1 MNKKKTV
8 LKATPP
14 KASDVVDIN
23 YDISATA
30 INLDTLARIFEAAVV
45 ELGRQIS
52 KGRGQGDHAM
62 EAIKITSDLNEVLS
76 KMKAFSNWGSR
87 SAIAEELGYSP
98 QYWTATNCV
107 EQQVDFD
114 DLYEKSE
121 GVTIAVHYS
130 RKAKPK
136 DVLKKLGAK

>member
-1 MNKKKTV
+1 MNKKKTT

-23 YDISATA
+23 YDISATV
-30 INLDTLARIFEAAVV
+30 LSLSTLTKVFECAVV

-52 KGRGQGDHAM
+52 KGRGNTEYM
-62 EAIKITSDLNEVLS
+62 EAVRLASDLDAVLT
-76 KMKAFSNWGSR
+76 KMQAISGWGAR

-107 EQQVDFD
+107 EQNVDFG
-114 DLYEKSE
+114 DLYEAAE
-121 GVTIAVHYS
+121 GVTVAIHYS

-136 DVLKKLGAK
+136 DMLKKLGAK

>member
-1 MNKKKTV
+1 MANKKTA

-30 INLDTLARIFEAAVV
+30 ISLSTLSKVFECAVV

-52 KGRGQGDHAM
+52 KGRSNTEYM
-62 EAIKITSDLNEVLS
+62 EAVRIAGDLDEVIN
-76 KMKAFSNWGSR
+76 KMEKFSNWGSR
-87 SAIAEELGYSP
+87 SAIAEELGYIP

-107 EQQVDFD
+107 EQNVDFD
-114 DLYEKSE
+114 DLYEKAE
-121 GVTIAVHYS
+121 GITVAIHYS

-136 DVLKKLGAK
+136 DILKKLGAK

>member
-1 MNKKKTV
+1 MNKKKTA

-23 YDISATA
+23 YDISATV
-30 INLDTLARIFEAAVV
+30 LSLSTLTKVFECAVV

-52 KGRGQGDHAM
+52 KGRGNTEYM
-62 EAIKITSDLNEVLS
+62 EAVRLASDLDAVLT
-76 KMKAFSNWGSR
+76 KMQAISGWGAR
-87 SAIAEELGYSP
+87 SAIAEELGYNS

-107 EQQVDFD
+107 EQNVDFG
-114 DLYEKSE
+114 DLYEPAE
-121 GVTIAVHYS
+121 GVTVAIHYS

-136 DVLKKLGAK
+136 DMLKKLGAK

>member
-1 MNKKKTV
+1 MSNKKTT

-30 INLDTLARIFEAAVV
+30 IDVETLSKIFEAAVV

-52 KGRGQGDHAM
+52 KGRGHGQHYMD
-62 EAIKITSDLNEVLS
+62 AIKITADLNEVLS
-76 KMKAFSNWGSR
+76 KMKNFSGWGAR
-87 SAIAEELGYSP
+87 SAIPEELGYSS
-98 QYWTATNCV
+98 QYWTATGCV

-121 GVTIAVHYS
+121 GVTVAIHYS

-136 DVLKKLGAK
+136 DMLKKLGAK

>member
-1 MNKKKTV
+1 MNKKKTT

-30 INLDTLARIFEAAVV
+30 VDLETLAKIFEAAVV

-52 KGRGQGDHAM
+52 KGRGGGERYM
-62 EAIKITSDLNEVLS
+62 EAIKLTSDLNEILS
-76 KMKAFSNWGSR
+76 KMKAFSGWGAR
-87 SAIAEELGYSP
+87 SAIPEELGYSS
-98 QYWTATNCV
+98 QYWTATGCV
-107 EQQVDFD
+107 EQNVDFD

-121 GVTIAVHYS
+121 GVTVAIHYS

-136 DVLKKLGAK
+136 DTLKKLGAK

>member
-1 MNKKKTV
+1 MNKRKTA

-30 INLDTLARIFEAAVV
+30 IDLSTLSKVFECAVV

-52 KGRGQGDHAM
+52 KGRGNTEYM
-62 EAIKITSDLNEVLS
+62 EAVRIASDLDEVIT

-136 DVLKKLGAK
+136 DILKKLGAK

>member
-1 MNKKKTV
+1 MANKKTA
-8 LKATPP
+8 LKPTPP

-30 INLDTLARIFEAAVV
+30 INVETLSRIFEAAVV

-52 KGRGQGDHAM
+52 KGRGNTEYM
-62 EAIKITSDLNEVLS
+62 EAIKLTSDLNEVLS
-76 KMKAFSNWGSR
+76 KMKAFSHWGAR
-87 SAIAEELGYSP
+87 SAIAEELGHSS
-98 QYWTATNCV
+98 QYWTATGCV

-121 GVTIAVHYS
+121 GVTVAIHYS